1 MYGKFHNALSK
12 IDVRMHDL
20 NSDKNG
26 LITKQQNKNMG
37 SNKYKYYMTTNL
49 YIYNISNFSQY

>member
-1 MYGKFHNALSK
+1 MYICMYGKFHNALSK

-26 LITKQQNKNMG
+26 Q
-37 SNKYKYYMTTNL
+37 
-49 YIYNISNFSQY
+49 